1 MGWSG
6 ANSIFDPVA
15 QALIDL
21 GATDE
26 VKTTV
31 LGPLI
36 EGLQEGDWDTEDES
50 LEKFRRDPAIVAA
63 FAAHGVELER
73 TDADSDVFELIKEI
87 ASRLRDATDEGE
99 YHAVGLIHDLATG
112 ATTIAEA
119 RAELAGITF
128 RHV

>member
-6 ANSIFDPVA
+6 ANSVFDPVA

-63 FAAHGVELER
+63 FAEHGVVLER
-73 TDADSDVFELIKEI
+73 SDADADVFTLIREI
-87 ASRLRDATDEGE
+87 AAQLRDATDEGE
-99 YHAVGLIHDLATG
+99 YQAVGLIHDLANG
-112 ATTIAEA
+112 VVTIAEA
-119 RAELAGITF
+119 REELATITF